1 MKQLV
6 QVFITDLRMNLKHW
20 MGAYM
25 LIVPMAILIV
35 LRFFIPSME
44 STTTTLAIVTAGP
57 NAVKQEIVE
66 VLNPYAKIKEV
77 SSIDDMEQKLRGIGS
92 VEGLY
97 RDNDADQ
104 LVSVLEKSIS
114 GNSTF
119 SVASQIIRQHYY
131 KLKNGDS
138 EPVVTFSSGVPE
150 ELSARSVIS
159 PVASTGGSIFFVFMI
174 IISGFII
181 GLGIVDD
188 KENGTDRAI
197 LVSPVTKTEY
207 FIGKSI
213 YPLILIM
220 VYAIIA
226 LLVLGLMDVNILQ
239 VYVLAVVSLA
249 TTLLFGLLLGALA
262 QNENEA
268 IGVGKLLSWVVMLA
282 ILGGTLLPDNWQ
294 WAVWWAPFFWI
305 FDMMEGVFTNDIEW
319 IEIAWKSAVTI
330 GLTGVFAV
338 LLRKK
343 ISKGL
348 S

>member
-1 MKQLV
+1 MKQLI

-25 LIVPMAILIV
+25 VIVPMAILII

-44 STTTTLAIVTAGP
+44 STTTTLAIVTEGP
-57 NAVKQEIVE
+57 NAVTQEMIE
-66 VLNPYAKIKEV
+66 VLDPYAKIKEF
-77 SSIDDMEQKLRGIGS
+77 SSVEAMEQKLRGIGS

-97 RDNDADQ
+97 WDNDTEKY
-104 LVSVLEKSIS
+104 VSVLEKSPIE
-114 GNSTF
+114 NSAF
-119 SVASQIIRQHYY
+119 SVASQIIRQYYY
-131 KLKNGDS
+131 KLENGDT
-138 EPVVTFSSGVPE
+138 EPIITFKAGVPE
-150 ELSARSVIS
+150 ELSDRSVIS

-188 KENGTDRAI
+188 KENGTDKAI

-239 VYVLAVVSLA
+239 VYALAVVSLT

-294 WAVWWAPFFWI
+294 WAVWWAPFYWI

>member
-1 MKQLV
+1 MKQLI

-25 LIVPMAILIV
+25 VIVPMAILII

-44 STTTTLAIVTAGP
+44 STTTTMAVVTEGP
-57 NAVKQEIVE
+57 NAVTQEIVE
-66 VLNPYAKIKEV
+66 ILDPYAKIKKF
-77 SSIDDMEQKLRGIGS
+77 SSIEAMEQKLRGIGS

-97 RDNDADQ
+97 WDNDTEKF
-104 LVSVLEKSIS
+104 VSVLEKSPA
-114 GNSTF
+114 GNSAF

-131 KLKNGDS
+131 QLENGNS
-138 EPVVTFSSGVPE
+138 EPIVTFNSGVPE
-150 ELSARSVIS
+150 ELSDRSVIS

-239 VYVLAVVSLA
+239 VYILAVVSLA

-262 QNENEA
+262 KNENEA

-294 WAVWWAPFFWI
+294 WAVWWAPFYWI

>member
-1 MKQLV
+1 MKQLI
-6 QVFITDLRMNLKHW
+6 QVFIIDLRMNLKHW

-25 LIVPMAILIV
+25 IIVPMAILII

-44 STTTTLAIVTAGP
+44 STNTTLAIVTEGP
-57 NAVKQEIVE
+57 NAVKQEMVE

-77 SSIDDMEQKLRGIGS
+77 SSVEAMEQKLRGIGS

-97 RDNDADQ
+97 WDDENEKY
-104 LVSVLEKSIS
+104 VSVLEKSPK
-114 GNSTF
+114 GNSAF

-131 KLKNGDS
+131 HVANVDS
-138 EPVVTFSSGVPE
+138 EPIVTFEVGVPE
-150 ELSARSVIS
+150 ELSDRSVIS

-207 FIGKSI
+207 FIGKSL
-213 YPLILIM
+213 YPLILIL

-239 VYVLAVVSLA
+239 VYTLAIVSLS

-262 QNENEA
+262 KNENEA

-294 WAVWWAPFFWI
+294 WAVWWAPFYWI
-305 FDMMEGVFTNDIEW
+305 FDMMEGVFTKDIEW
-319 IEIAWKSAVTI
+319 IEIAWKSAITI
-330 GLTGVFAV
+330 GLTGVFTL

>member
-1 MKQLV
+1 MKQLI
-6 QVFITDLRMNLKHW
+6 QVTIADIRMNLKHW

-25 LIVPMAILIV
+25 VIVPMAILLI

-44 STTTTLAIVTAGP
+44 STKTILAIVNEGP
-57 NAVKQEIVE
+57 NAVSQEMMD
-66 VLNPYAKIKEV
+66 VLDPYAKIKTY
-77 SSIDDMEQKLRGIGS
+77 SSIEAMEQKLRGTGS

-97 RDNDADQ
+97 WNPDKDNF
-104 LVSVLEKSIS
+104 VSVLEKSPKE
-114 GNSTF
+114 NSTF

-131 KLKNGDS
+131 TKANPDA
-138 EPVVTFSSGVPE
+138 EPMVTFKIGVPN
-150 ELSARSVIS
+150 ELSDRSVIS
-159 PVASTGGSIFFVFMI
+159 PVASTGGSIFFIFMI

-188 KENGTDRAI
+188 KENGTEKAI
-197 LVSPVTKTEY
+197 QVSPVTKTEY

-213 YPLILIM
+213 YPLILM
-220 VYAIIA
+220 LVYGIIA
-226 LLVLGLMDVNILQ
+226 LAVLGLMDVNIGQ
-239 VYVLAVVSLA
+239 VYTLVVISFS

-262 QNENEA
+262 ANENEA
-268 IGVGKLLSWVVMLA
+268 IGVGKLLAWVVMLA

-305 FDMMEGVFTNDIEW
+305 FDMMEGVFTNSIEW
-319 IEIAWKSAVTI
+319 IEIAWKSAITLS
-330 GLTGVFAV
+330 LTAVFYF

-343 ISKGL
+343 IIKGL